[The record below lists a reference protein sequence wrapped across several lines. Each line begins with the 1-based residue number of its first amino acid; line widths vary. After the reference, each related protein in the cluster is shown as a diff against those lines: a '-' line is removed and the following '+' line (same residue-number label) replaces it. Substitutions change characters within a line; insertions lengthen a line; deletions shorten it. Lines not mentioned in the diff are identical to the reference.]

1 MTSKHP
7 TIRIGV
13 RLCIILSLIA
23 SEARSQVPDDLA
35 AAAQWAHVQLLSPDT
50 QLEVRTSRKTKG
62 RLSSVTATT
71 LVIVVDGQEMNFTR
85 SEIREIKVR
94 TESSSTREVVAV
106 GLGASGGLATAAI
119 VNGVRTDGNGISRTA
134 TVHLTV
140 IGALGGLLWGSLK
153 QPYRT
158 IYKVR

>member
-1 MTSKHP
+1 
-7 TIRIGV
+7 V
-13 RLCIILSLIA
+13 IA
-23 SEARSQVPDDLA
+23 SEAQSQVPDDLA
-35 AAAQWAHVQLLSPDT
+35 AAAQWAHVQLLSPDS

-71 LVIVVDGQEMNFTR
+71 LVVIVDGQEVNFSR

-94 TESSSTREVVAV
+94 TDSSTTREVVAV
-106 GLGASGGLATAAI
+106 GIGASSGLATAAI
-119 VNGVRTDGNGISRTA
+119 VDGVLTDGNGVSKTA
-134 TVHLTV
+134 AVHSSL
-140 IGALGGLLWGSLK
+140 IGALAGLLWGSLK